1 MTFTSNSHGIVSQY
15 LNNPD
20 RQIMEL
26 DKAIALQPDDPFL
39 YYNRAVFYGQ
49 KGDIDQ
55 AIGDFNEAIRLKPDF
70 AEALGMFEAIQ
81 KSRNP

>member
-1 MTFTSNSHGIVSQY
+1 MGKVQFVTFTSNSHGIVSQY

-39 YYNRAVFYGQ
+39 YYNRAVFYG
-49 KGDIDQ
+49 
-55 AIGDFNEAIRLKPDF
+55 DFNEAIRLKPDF
-70 AEALGMFEAIQ
+70 AEALGMFGAIQ